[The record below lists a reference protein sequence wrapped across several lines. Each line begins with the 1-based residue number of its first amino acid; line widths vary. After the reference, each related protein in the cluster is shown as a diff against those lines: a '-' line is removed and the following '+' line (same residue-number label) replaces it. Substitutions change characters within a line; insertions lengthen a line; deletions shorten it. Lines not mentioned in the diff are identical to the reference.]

1 MADAA
6 SEESDEYSD
15 YSDASQELQAHPKF
29 LLFTSSE
36 QHEPPRVDRLATAG
50 FTPPWNDARFQS
62 LRLAAWSGAL
72 GALAFLHSTD
82 SCSASDHAASRSII
96 RAAHLQ
102 GAQVY
107 FWMPQPCP
115 EDIESEYV
123 HLCQE
128 LAAHC
133 IWLATPNGEPKLLCT
148 SDSAVAELSSAK
160 APWPSLMH
168 RIASHCTSLLTLPV
182 HIDRMNKYLPA
193 HFLPSRPAI
202 CDGAGLF
209 SSADHSASNVST
221 KPKPLKGL
229 ASTFLTYLKSH
240 GLISHITAQLQNA
253 DDKPPLSEEQG
264 LVLSEIIRQTLA
276 PHADPGTFHEIA
288 PGQPFRLNVL
298 QCLASALQDKDSGLP
313 ALLAEGVP
321 TGAFEPL
328 PSSGQ
333 WTPAQPELDFSQEF
347 SPASLER
354 CRGNWL
360 AAESNQE
367 LLEQLVQDEIAKGF
381 VKPFDGDEADAAQHW
396 PQGTAIGKLNIVTAE
411 GRDPRLV
418 LDSTIC
424 GLNPAV
430 QLPEHVALPTASDVQ
445 RSFLAQDCYASLV
458 ALSLDFK
465 AAHKCCKVKPADQGT
480 LLFRVGGKLYYY
492 TVCHFG
498 ARFSA
503 YWWQRTGALILRC
516 IHALLCNHP
525 HRAWLY
531 VDDLLALLR
540 KGESAEAAALVVAL
554 LAALH
559 APISWKKAQF
569 STSVTWCGWNFCTLS
584 ETIELRQAKLLKLRE
599 QLAALQQQSKVPR
612 KALEGMLGLLNWAT
626 SLSKHLRPFM
636 APLYKDL
643 HSAKGTLHSISPTMW
658 QAFYDALDNKAK
670 LIRTPSGS
678 WLPRNAQLLEVGNI
692 KISTKSDVP
701 LVPPSHKHQWV
712 RLADPHRSEIHL
724 RKESKF
730 VLAWLAQC
738 FAHEQPR
745 SLRTAPRLH
754 CYSAADAFADT
765 ARIGIGG
772 WLSTATEFI
781 WFSEIFTADQVR
793 AQWPQLHGSMQPYI
807 GCFETLAQL
816 ALAQCTWHCL
826 RSRHVKFVL
835 PSATDNTSAESGLN
849 KLFSTAE
856 PLGLFLRLAAT
867 WAHLHRVQF
876 ELEHLAGEKNVWADK
891 LSRDNISFLQHRSA
905 ERRRISL
912 AELASASHCVTLHDT
927 GHAWPAPLV
936 RAQHAMLR

>member
-1 MADAA
+1 
-6 SEESDEYSD
+6 
-15 YSDASQELQAHPKF
+15 
-29 LLFTSSE
+29 
-36 QHEPPRVDRLATAG
+36 
-50 FTPPWNDARFQS
+50 
-62 LRLAAWSGAL
+62 
-72 GALAFLHSTD
+72 
-82 SCSASDHAASRSII
+82 
-96 RAAHLQ
+96 
-102 GAQVY
+102 
-107 FWMPQPCP
+107 MPQYCA
-115 EDIESEYV
+115 EDIESDYV

-133 IWLATPNGEPKLLCT
+133 VWMAPPNQEPQMLCT
-148 SDSAVAELSSAK
+148 SDSAVAALASADD
-160 APWPSLMH
+160 PWKNLLH
-168 RIASHCTSLLTLPV
+168 IIASHCTSLLAQPV
-182 HIDRMNKYLPA
+182 HIDRINKYLPT
-193 HFLPSRPAI
+193 HFLPRRPAI

-209 SSADHSASNVST
+209 STADHTANNVST
-221 KPKPLKGL
+221 KPKPLKSL

-240 GLISHITAQLQNA
+240 NLLTHIKTKLETADGTA
-253 DDKPPLSEEQG
+253 PLSEEQG
-264 LVLSEIIRQTLA
+264 LVLAEIIRQTLA
-276 PHADPGTFHEIA
+276 PRADPGSFHEIA
-288 PGQPFRLNVL
+288 TGQPFRLNVL

-347 SPASLER
+347 SPASLEH

-367 LLEQLVQDEIAKGF
+367 LLEQLVQDEVAKGF
-381 VKPFDGDEADAAQHW
+381 VQPFDGDEAAAAQHW

-418 LDSTIC
+418 LDSTVC

-465 AAHKCCKVKPADQGT
+465 AAHKCCKVKPCDQGT

-503 YWWQRTGALILRC
+503 YWWQRTGGLILRC

-540 KGESAEAAALVVAL
+540 KGESTEAAALVVAL

-569 STSVTWCGWNFCTLS
+569 STNVTWCGWNFCTLS
-584 ETIELRQAKLLKLRE
+584 ETVELRQAKLRKLRE
-599 QLAALQQQSKVPR
+599 QLAALQNQSKVPR

-643 HSAKGTLHSISPTMW
+643 HSAKGTLHSISPNMW
-658 QAFYDALDNKAK
+658 QSFYFLRCPRQQSQARSHTFRK
-670 LIRTPSGS
+670 LVA
-678 WLPRNAQLLEVGNI
+678 AQ
-692 KISTKSDVP
+692 
-701 LVPPSHKHQWV
+701 
-712 RLADPHRSEIHL
+712 
-724 RKESKF
+724 
-730 VLAWLAQC
+730 
-738 FAHEQPR
+738 
-745 SLRTAPRLH
+745 RTA
-754 CYSAADAFADT
+754 A
-765 ARIGIGG
+765 
-772 WLSTATEFI
+772 
-781 WFSEIFTADQVR
+781 
-793 AQWPQLHGSMQPYI
+793 
-807 GCFETLAQL
+807 
-816 ALAQCTWHCL
+816 
-826 RSRHVKFVL
+826 
-835 PSATDNTSAESGLN
+835 
-849 KLFSTAE
+849 
-856 PLGLFLRLAAT
+856 
-867 WAHLHRVQF
+867 
-876 ELEHLAGEKNVWADK
+876 
-891 LSRDNISFLQHRSA
+891 
-905 ERRRISL
+905 
-912 AELASASHCVTLHDT
+912 
-927 GHAWPAPLV
+927 
-936 RAQHAMLR
+936 